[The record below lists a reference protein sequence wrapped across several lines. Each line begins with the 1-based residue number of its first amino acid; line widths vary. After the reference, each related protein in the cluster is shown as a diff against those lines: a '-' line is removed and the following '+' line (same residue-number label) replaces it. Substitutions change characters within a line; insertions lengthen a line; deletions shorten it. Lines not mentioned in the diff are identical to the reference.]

1 MSTEIATGC
10 RDPRTALV
18 EDKYFEPL
26 PELLRRWLWQSGL
39 NQTEERVYWVHW
51 QLGRRSGD
59 WCSTV
64 TLAWV
69 AAECGVSTS
78 TVSRAYQTLRERG
91 LIRREEGR
99 RHPADPHRQLPS
111 VTEVR
116 LPREVLVEMGR
127 APNRPRATASTPPA
141 GATRSAAP
149 AEPRPAPETPAHAA
163 RTPLG
168 RRETERLFARMT
180 AVETQRYNRASRE
193 YRTHMDFDP
202 AGKLTGEERA
212 AVLALLA
219 NIAGARPE
227 PTAAAAV
234 TRHERGR
241 AGQARRLGALEVAR
255 LGRSLATLRPQ
266 ASIPELLREVIWAAE
281 EGALAVLAP
290 AFAVNVALKKI
301 REGAWTRPHRMPPNW
316 RLELARPE
324 LCAVA

>member
-1 MSTEIATGC
+1 MPAEITNGS

-26 PELLRRWLWQSGL
+26 PELLRRWLWHSGL

-59 WCSTV
+59 WCSEV
-64 TLAWV
+64 TIAWV
-69 AAECGVSTS
+69 ASECGVSLS
-78 TVSRAYQTLRERG
+78 TVTRAYQTLRERG
-91 LIRREEGR
+91 LIRREEGG

-111 VTEVR
+111 ITEVR

-127 APNRPRATASTPPA
+127 APNRPRSSAAAVPPDAPARSAPVAAPPA
-141 GATRSAAP
+141 VRVDAP
-149 AEPRPAPETPAHAA
+149 VSPPA
-163 RTPLG
+163 LG
-168 RRETERLFARMT
+168 RRETERLFSRMST
-180 AVETQRYNRASRE
+180 AEQSRFYAANRE
-193 YRTHMDFDP
+193 YRTHMDFDD
-202 AGKLTGEERA
+202 GGRLTPEDRA
-212 AVLALLA
+212 AILAVLAST
-219 NIAGARPE
+219 AGTRPE

-234 TRHERGR
+234 TRQQRGR
-241 AGQARRLGALEVAR
+241 AAQEPRLGTLQVAR
-255 LGRSLATLRPQ
+255 LRRSLSSLNPPQ
-266 ASIPELLREVIWAAE
+266 GVPGLLREVIWAVE

-301 REGAWTRPHRMPPNW
+301 REGVWTRPHRMPPNW